1 MALLKIRF
9 IRSVS
14 LGRKVEGLEQGRAC
28 SLCLSAQQLANRP
41 GRRLGPGWGGGVCGW
56 GSRSDSQS

>member
-14 LGRKVEGLEQGRAC
+14 LGCKVEGLEQGRAC
-28 SLCLSAQQLANRP
+28 SLCLLAQQLANRP
-41 GRRLGPGWGGGVCGW
+41 GRRLGPG
-56 GSRSDSQS
+56 